1 MGRSVCLLFL
11 FPSCRRTFPS
21 YLYEV
26 SVHQPNQSINTW
38 IGFVLPVITVSSLEN
53 TKSQKAFLMSQ
64 QDEEEESSVNA
75 VSFPASILKED
86 VSTGKS
92 QD

>member
-1 MGRSVCLLFL
+1 
-11 FPSCRRTFPS
+11 
-21 YLYEV
+21 
-26 SVHQPNQSINTW
+26 
-38 IGFVLPVITVSSLEN
+38 
-53 TKSQKAFLMSQ
+53 MSQ

>member
-1 MGRSVCLLFL
+1 M
-11 FPSCRRTFPS
+11 
-21 YLYEV
+21 